1 MKNCIFFIAIALPI
15 ILSSNSAASER
26 VFGHVFPVWAPD
38 TSGQPGD
45 SVRIVYDSLG
55 MPIDTITQDSAAE
68 PKPLF
73 EDLIT
78 YNADDS
84 IHFSI
89 DGKKMFLY
97 GNAYVK
103 YITTELKANYIE
115 LDMEKKLAYAT
126 GTPDSTGKLVGT
138 PDFTDNGQAF
148 QGIEMRYNF
157 DTKKGLVTDI
167 VTQQGE
173 GYLQGEITKKQ
184 NDSVYCVKKG
194 MYTTCDQHDHP
205 HFGIRMT
212 KAKMIKDK
220 KVITGPAY
228 LEFEG
233 IPLPLA
239 IPFGFF
245 PISKKGTSGIIMPTY
260 GEERMRGF
268 NLRNGGYYFYISDHV
283 DLTLT
288 GDIYSNGSWALGAAS
303 NYKKRY
309 KFSGQFQGNIS
320 KNYVSEKGLPDYEES
335 QDWSLRWNHS
345 QDSKANPY
353 ATFSAS
359 VDMSSSSNNRY
370 NPSSYNDIVNQRK
383 QSSISWS
390 KKWPDSPFSMSGS
403 FSHSQNSSDTTISLT
418 LPNFSLR
425 MTQIY
430 PFRKKGKVGEMKWYD
445 NIGITYSAEL
455 RNNIS
460 CKEYDLMNSSFVNNW
475 DNGFRHNIPVSL
487 SFKIARDVTFT
498 PSLSY
503 TGYLNLKTIEKIWVA
518 DTSAR
523 GGTEVERIKPGLN
536 YSHEYTA
543 SASLSYS
550 PTIYGMFTFKPDRKV
565 HAIRHVISPSISASY
580 TPPLSPLG
588 DYSRTYFNGEEEVEY
603 SIYDGMLYGPS
614 ITSREQSGSISFSLD
629 NNLEMKVRNDQ
640 DTTGE
645 EEYKKIKIIESLR
658 ASISYNPFADE
669 FKFSTISLSFRT
681 KVFNDKFD
689 INLTGTLDP
698 YAIEQDENGSWQRVE
713 KYAGGI
719 GRLTA
724 VNFSTGFNFSSDSG
738 NKEKKEEQED
748 SDPFSGGYFDT
759 YTEFNIPWSFNID
772 YTFSYSRPQKKGTVN
787 QNIRVNG
794 NFSLTPKWKFSF
806 STGYDFNANQISS
819 SNFSTT
825 RDLHCWEMTF
835 NCIQFVTHRSYDF
848 EIHVRSSMLR
858 DLKLNKRES
867 WYDR

>member
-403 FSHSQNSSDTTISLT
+403 FSHSQN
-418 LPNFSLR
+418 R
-425 MTQIY
+425 Q
-430 PFRKKGKVGEMKWYD
+430 K
-445 NIGITYSAEL
+445 
-455 RNNIS
+455 
-460 CKEYDLMNSSFVNNW
+460 
-475 DNGFRHNIPVSL
+475 
-487 SFKIARDVTFT
+487 
-498 PSLSY
+498 
-503 TGYLNLKTIEKIWVA
+503 
-518 DTSAR
+518 
-523 GGTEVERIKPGLN
+523 N
-536 YSHEYTA
+536 YRFC
-543 SASLSYS
+543 L
-550 PTIYGMFTFKPDRKV
+550 
-565 HAIRHVISPSISASY
+565 
-580 TPPLSPLG
+580 
-588 DYSRTYFNGEEEVEY
+588 
-603 SIYDGMLYGPS
+603 
-614 ITSREQSGSISFSLD
+614 
-629 NNLEMKVRNDQ
+629 
-640 DTTGE
+640 
-645 EEYKKIKIIESLR
+645 
-658 ASISYNPFADE
+658 
-669 FKFSTISLSFRT
+669 
-681 KVFNDKFD
+681 
-689 INLTGTLDP
+689 
-698 YAIEQDENGSWQRVE
+698 
-713 KYAGGI
+713 
-719 GRLTA
+719 
-724 VNFSTGFNFSSDSG
+724 FSSV
-738 NKEKKEEQED
+738 EHL
-748 SDPFSGGYFDT
+748 
-759 YTEFNIPWSFNID
+759 
-772 YTFSYSRPQKKGTVN
+772 
-787 QNIRVNG
+787 
-794 NFSLTPKWKFSF
+794 NFF
-806 STGYDFNANQISS
+806 I
-819 SNFSTT
+819 
-825 RDLHCWEMTF
+825 
-835 NCIQFVTHRSYDF
+835 
-848 EIHVRSSMLR
+848 
-858 DLKLNKRES
+858 
-867 WYDR
+867 

>member
-268 NLRNGGYYFYISDHV
+268 NLRNGVYYFYISDHV

-498 PSLSY
+498 PWATVSGSSVRYNTGAHADLNSFNMLTGIALGKGFDAGRVTVGAFFEYGTGSY
-503 TGYLNLKTIEKIWVA
+503 KTSNSFDGHGSYDGKGDSYYLGWGLLARMDFA
-518 DTSAR
+518 DTGPGHFYVEGSGR
-523 GGTEVERIKPGLN
+523 MGGLYNN
-536 YSHEYTA
+536 YSNEDLRDGFGREAEYDSYAPYYSFHAGLGYIWDINEQT
-543 SASLSYS
+543 SLEF
-550 PTIYGMFTFKPDRKV
+550 YGKYLWTRECGDSV
-565 HAIRHVISPSISASY
+565 
-580 TPPLSPLG
+580 TLS
-588 DYSRTYFNGEEEVEY
+588 
-603 SIYDGMLYGPS
+603 
-614 ITSREQSGSISFSLD
+614 
-629 NNLEMKVRNDQ
+629 
-640 DTTGE
+640 TGE
-645 EEYKKIKIIESLR
+645 EVDFEDIDSSRLRFGTRLDYRVNEYITPYIGVAWEHEFDGESSATTNNLPILEPDLR
-658 ASISYNPFADE
+658 GDTGIGE
-669 FKFSTISLSFRT
+669 IGLTITPSENIPLT
-681 KVFNDKFD
+681 VDLG
-689 INLTGTLDP
+689 LTGYVGTREG
-698 YAIEQDENGSWQRVE
+698 ISGSLLVKW
-713 KYAGGI
+713 
-719 GRLTA
+719 
-724 VNFSTGFNFSSDSG
+724 
-738 NKEKKEEQED
+738 
-748 SDPFSGGYFDT
+748 
-759 YTEFNIPWSFNID
+759 
-772 YTFSYSRPQKKGTVN
+772 TF
-787 QNIRVNG
+787 
-794 NFSLTPKWKFSF
+794 
-806 STGYDFNANQISS
+806 
-819 SNFSTT
+819 
-825 RDLHCWEMTF
+825 
-835 NCIQFVTHRSYDF
+835 
-848 EIHVRSSMLR
+848 
-858 DLKLNKRES
+858 
-867 WYDR
+867 